1 LVCFETGTLCGDMA
15 CIQHS
20 RNALRQIIAKETN
33 LKSSDGAIH
42 PLLYA
47 CQGVRYKKLEVI
59 LTTVSV

>member
-1 LVCFETGTLCGDMA
+1 MA

-20 RNALRQIIAKETN
+20 RNALRRIIAKETN

>member
-1 LVCFETGTLCGDMA
+1 VVIMA

-20 RNALRQIIAKETN
+20 RNALRRIIAKETN